1 MAITILAT
9 PKAFAPVYNKMEYLI
24 SSTNV
29 AQPNFAYLVDIYIN
43 GSVTKTVRLRIPVRP
58 SDNYGKVDIH
68 RVLESALTSDVGN
81 PLGTAATYNAS
92 NSSLSYIV
100 KFGEEYGATVTQ
112 YPDVEIDSSRKAI
125 NASLE
130 KANFIN
136 WNFNNFKFNII
147 LGPQPPNRFLTN
159 MPNNN
164 KVSIN
169 SHGWLYYSQG
179 ILLNRIKVTTKDLNG
194 ATIDTFYLSINTPST
209 TDIVFMPSAPASLN
223 KIDNANIVT
232 GVQPIITSS
241 VASYDIVGVDS
252 FGAGVPLSEVKTF
265 VIEENCKYN
274 VNTLIFQNNLG
285 AFDNFTFYLGEES
298 TTAIERKDMKVNVDN
313 VVGTSIVY
321 SMDEREKVTYYTK
334 NTPSLKLMSDW
345 ITEEESNWLL
355 ELMSSPE
362 IYLQNGDELIA
373 VAKIKATNYTKK
385 KVVRDKLFKIDVELE
400 LGYDN
405 YRQRI

>member
-24 SSTNV
+24 SSTKTNEL
-29 AQPNFAYLVDIYIN
+29 NFAYLVDIYIN
-43 GSVTKTVRLRIPVRP
+43 GSVTRTVRLRIPVRP

-81 PLGTAATYNAS
+81 PLGIASAYDAS

-100 KFGEEYGATVTQ
+100 SFGEEYGATVTQ

-136 WNFNNFKFNII
+136 WDVTDYELNGAAKK
-147 LGPQPPNRFLTN
+147 FLTN

-169 SHGWLYYSQG
+169 SHGWLYYKGNNSVINQFY
-179 ILLNRIKVTTKDLNG
+179 IE
-194 ATIDTFYLSINTPST
+194 TFNQSGSLIGGFITDVNLSG
-209 TDIVFMPSAPASLN
+209 DIQFMPSAPASLN
-223 KIDNANIVT
+223 KIDNANFVF
-232 GVQPIITSS
+232 GVQPIIDTNTAFYHITAISTL
-241 VASYDIVGVDS
+241 GNQ
-252 FGAGVPLSEVKTF
+252 LSETKTF

-405 YRQRI
+405 YRQRG